1 MKKKSV
7 IKSSTITD
15 AACYLCQKAACCL
28 PEDVY
33 EGIED
38 LYRRETS
45 ETAKGFLAETL
56 LNAEIA
62 AKTMRPIC
70 QDTGITVVFVELG
83 QNVVIEGDT
92 LNVAINKGVERGYK
106 EGCLRKSIV
115 KDAIFDRTNT
125 GNNIPAIVHTEIVEG
140 DKIKITVAPKGS
152 GSENMSALKMFK
164 PANGEED
171 IVDFVVD
178 TVKNAGSNSCP
189 PLHIGVGIGGT
200 MEYACL
206 LAKKALLNRAIPL
219 SELEEHAKTDKRRA
233 LELKILSS
241 VQKTGVGAQG
251 MGGSCT
257 AFAVSVE
264 TYPCHIAGLPVAV
277 NLNCHA
283 ARHAAM
289 VIDENTVLPEITPT
303 AFENGAEIAANID
316 YSSYKKVA
324 LPLSD
329 DDINGLKAGD
339 RVLLSG
345 EIYTARD
352 AAHKKIVTAL
362 KAGEQLPF
370 DLQNQLIYY
379 AGPCPA
385 AENEVIGPIGPTT
398 AGRMDVYTPLLLDK
412 GLKGM
417 IGKGYRS
424 AEVIEA
430 IKHNRAV
437 YFTATGG
444 AACLLAQKV
453 LSADMVAYP
462 ELGAE
467 AVYKLKVKDF
477 PAIVNV
483 DSTGRS
489 VLKPD

>member
-1 MKKKSV
+1 MKGKSV
-7 IKSSTITD
+7 IKSSLIAD
-15 AACYLCQKAACCL
+15 AVSYLCQKAACCL

-45 ETAKGFLAETL
+45 ETAKVFLAETL

-62 AKTMRPIC
+62 AKTERPIC

-83 QNVVIEGDT
+83 QDVVIEGDT
-92 LNVAINKGVERGYK
+92 LNDAIDKGVEKGYR
-106 EGCLRKSIV
+106 EGCLRKSVV

-125 GNNIPAIVHTEIVEG
+125 GNNTPAIIHTEIVEG

-152 GSENMSALKMFK
+152 GSENMSALRMFK
-164 PANGEED
+164 PADGEAA
-171 IVDFVVD
+171 IVDFVVN

-206 LAKKALLNRAIPL
+206 LAKKALLNKVIPL
-219 SELEEHAKTDKRRA
+219 NELEELAKTDVKRA
-233 LELKILSS
+233 LELKILST

-257 AFAVSVE
+257 AFAVNVE

-283 ARHAAM
+283 TRHAAM
-289 VIDENTVLPEITPT
+289 IIDENTVIPENTS
-303 AFENGAEIAANID
+303 FSFKKEGGKVGNID
-316 YSSYKKVA
+316 YSSYKKLS
-324 LPLSD
+324 LPLND
-329 DDINGLKAGD
+329 EDINALKASD

-352 AAHKKIVTAL
+352 AAHKKIVQAL
-362 KAGEQLPF
+362 EAGKQLPF
-370 DLQNQLIYY
+370 DLQNQIIYY

-398 AGRMDVYTPLLLDK
+398 AGRMDVYTPLLLDR

-424 AEVIEA
+424 TEVIEA
-430 IKHNRAV
+430 IKRNRAV

-453 LSADMVAYP
+453 LSAEMIAYP

-483 DSTGRS
+483 DSTGNS